1 MARTIDSAIAGLPK
15 TRRDRIEKQAAR
27 LAGEMIE
34 HADSL
39 GEIRKAMSKTQ
50 TEIAR
55 ALGVGQVAVAQLE
68 KRSDLLLSTLQRY
81 VRATGAELSLVV
93 HTKQGAE
100 IVLDGLGDLGT
111 QTKRPGVNA
120 VGVPRRAVDTFV
132 PPLRGKLRRGQGA
145 FDIESVRDKRKT
157 RRV

>member
-1 MARTIDSAIAGLPK
+1 MGRSIDKVIAGLSRA
-15 TRRDRIEKQAAR
+15 RRERIEKKSVR
-27 LAGEMIE
+27 LAREMIE

-55 ALGVGQVAVAQLE
+55 ELGVGQVAVAQLE

-81 VRATGAELSLVV
+81 VRAAGAELSLVV

-100 IVLDGLGDLGT
+100 IVLGNLGDLG
-111 QTKRPGVNA
+111 
-120 VGVPRRAVDTFV
+120 
-132 PPLRGKLRRGQGA
+132 GKLKVVGQRSTNTKASKKRTA
-145 FDIESVRDKRKT
+145 FASAK
-157 RRV
+157 